1 MKLLRRIFLP
11 SIALIPLLALGGCA
25 SAEMDMDDV
34 ANTAVQ
40 GLEGKGHLY
49 TEKVMKDQIG
59 NDFQ

>member
-1 MKLLRRIFLP
+1 MNPIHRFFLLACL
-11 SIALIPLLALGGCA
+11 LIPLLALTGCA
-25 SAEMDMDDV
+25 TAEQDADDV
-34 ANTAVQ
+34 ADTAIK